1 MKRIEVLNLPQVFES
16 LKDAKGLGFAYAIMK
31 NKKII
36 AAEKENLMVTM
47 PVIPKYNQ
55 YLSEM
60 NALIKDFCVEH
71 KEGSP
76 ILLEGLEMLEG
87 KSKEEFE
94 EAVNKLHTEY
104 KDVIAERKN
113 NIDEYQAFIKD
124 DSDIEFYTINESNL
138 PSELTLHELLM
149 LAELIRFED
158 RESEPI
164 ELTKYQLLTYVNIF
178 SHIFDVPSLS
188 SVNCEARN
196 KCLYNFVVFRTA
208 HKELHNDPI
217 IKDWLMYE
225 KERKAL
231 AAKHAAM
238 DIFGDVLVQHS
249 KNGQDDKFVIKDEA
263 SFNAELTVLNEKYE
277 KELTA
282 FYNFLNQKITINIYK
297 INQEEFPQT
306 MSLDNLQTLE
316 LFIKN

>member
-36 AAEKENLMVTM
+36 EAEKESLMTTV

-55 YLSEM
+55 FLSEM

-71 KEGSP
+71 KQENP
-76 ILLEGLEMLEG
+76 VLLEELEMLEG
-87 KSKEEFE
+87 KSKEEFV
-94 EAVNKLHTEY
+94 EAVNKLYEEY
-104 KDVIAERKN
+104 KDVIVERKS

-124 DSDIEFYTINESNL
+124 DSDIEFYTISESNL

-149 LAELIRFED
+149 LSELIRFED

-164 ELTKYQLLTYVNIF
+164 ELSKYQLLTYTNIF
-178 SHIFDVPSLS
+178 SHMFNVPSIS

-208 HKELHNDPI
+208 HKTLHNDPI
-217 IKDWLMYE
+217 IKDWLLYE
-225 KERKAL
+225 NARKAL
-231 AAKHAAM
+231 AVKYAAT
-238 DIFGDVLVQHS
+238 DIFGDVLIKHS
-249 KNGQDDKFVIKDEA
+249 KNGQDDQFVIKDEA
-263 SFNAELTVLNEKYE
+263 GFNAELTILSEKFE

-282 FYNFLNQKITINIYK
+282 FYDFLNQKITINIYK
-297 INQEEFPQT
+297 INQDEFPQT